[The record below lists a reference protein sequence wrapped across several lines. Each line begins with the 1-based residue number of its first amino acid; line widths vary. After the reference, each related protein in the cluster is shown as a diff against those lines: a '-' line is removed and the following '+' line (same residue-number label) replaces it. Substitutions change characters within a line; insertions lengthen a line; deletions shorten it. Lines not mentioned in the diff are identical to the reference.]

1 MTTKTPPARRH
12 VLCALTLLLFGIC
25 FNTSFSQNASSDK
38 ARLKEV
44 KEAGVS
50 FAYSLDDFDE
60 HTVKTEPK
68 QTLQDVGD
76 GVPEGIAPEHSCFYL
91 KSKVPLPA
99 LEKGGRYFFPAGSFI
114 CVIPLTDSSVKD
126 FRAAYPDLYA
136 AAQELRK
143 ILNARPRTLTPKRT
157 TIIDMPWIEASRS
170 IFSRYQY
177 LNFKSG
183 SGVLFLTQYGQDAD
197 PNPVNN
203 EELTCNFQGLTRDGK
218 YYIAARLAISH
229 PSLPRGIDFTDKI
242 KRDKRHL
249 YLRRAETRL
258 NGLPENSFSPMLVSL
273 KALLSS
279 ISVQ

>member
-1 MTTKTPPARRH
+1 MTTKLPPARE
-12 VLCALTLLLFGIC
+12 LLALFLVGLF
-25 FNTSFSQNASSDK
+25 FSTSFSQNGASDN
-38 ARLKEV
+38 ARLREA
-44 KEAGVS
+44 KEAGVE
-50 FAYSLDDFDE
+50 FAYSLDDFEE
-60 HTVKTEPK
+60 HTFKKEPK

-76 GVPEGIAPEHSCFYL
+76 GVPEGIAPEHGCFYL

-99 LEKGGRYFFPAGSFI
+99 LEKGGRYFFPAENFI
-114 CVIPLTDSSVKD
+114 CVIPLEDSSVKN
-126 FRAAYPDLYA
+126 FRAAYPDIDA
-136 AAQELRK
+136 AAHELRR
-143 ILNARPRTLTPKRT
+143 ILNARPRTLAPKRAT
-157 TIIDMPWIEASRS
+157 TIDMPWIEAERS
-170 IFSRYQY
+170 IFSRFQY

-203 EELTCNFQGLTRDGK
+203 EELTCDFQGLTRDGK

-229 PSLPRGIDFTDKI
+229 QSLPRGIDFTDKI

-249 YLRRAETRL
+249 YLRRAEARL
-258 NGLPENSFSPMLVSL
+258 NSLPENSFSPTLASL